1 MKKLQQKHWRM
12 IEMKTT
18 TTKALKNE
26 LKYSPEL
33 NLDNSVKFSFFHE
46 KFWQMYGVMTE
57 VSLLHYQTTTNSE
70 VNGNLAC
77 ILIIEITPLIIYEL
91 IKLYIISHDQWVI
104 NMI

>member
-33 NLDNSVKFSFFHE
+33 NLDNSVKF
-46 KFWQMYGVMTE
+46 KFWQIMYGVMTE
-57 VSLLHYQTTTNSE
+57 VSLLHCQTTTNSE
-70 VNGNLAC
+70 VNRNLAC

-91 IKLYIISHDQWVI
+91 IKLYIIFHDQWVI

>member
-33 NLDNSVKFSFFHE
+33 NLDNSVKF
-46 KFWQMYGVMTE
+46 KFWQIMYGVMTE

-70 VNGNLAC
+70 VNRNLAC

-91 IKLYIISHDQWVI
+91 IKLYIIFHDQWVI